1 MKELQQHIKVS
12 EATRHEVTVKKKQE
26 IEYVLTGNI
35 TPKNG
40 HKVFEINEFGEVL
53 EAEYK
58 KDTTVFN
65 INAVMLPKKLVIKPN
80 CVYIPALNAAN
91 AKRKYNQNKNQSA
104 YYTKSAP
111 SSINEITF

>member
-26 IEYVLTGNI
+26 IEYVLIGNI

-40 HKVFEINEFGEVL
+40 HKVFEINEFGEVS

-58 KDTTVFN
+58 KDTAVFN
-65 INAVMLPKKLVIKPN
+65 ANAIMQPNKLIIKPN
-80 CVYIPALNAAN
+80 CIYIPALNSTN
-91 AKRKYNQNKNQSA
+91 AKRKYIQNKNQSA
-104 YYTKSAP
+104 YYTKVAP